1 MMNDTLIRGLS
12 HQPPLRFAFADT
24 TALCRDGI
32 IAHDADPAGG
42 AVLSEVLTVAALTAV
57 LLEGEE
63 RYSFRYGYR
72 GAAGILLADVNA
84 RCDVRGLPSQPHLAE
99 YAHDPDACFGKED
112 ALISV
117 VKSENGKVLNSG
129 QISCGMAS
137 PAGDASMFFSM
148 SDQIETEFAVE
159 VQFRPDPSDP
169 VAIAAGFMLQAMPG
183 CNLEEF
189 SQIREVLHTPE
200 FRKTLL
206 DREQPLEKK
215 LRRLLTL
222 PGLAA
227 TDAGNV
233 SYQFAATPGFR
244 CSCCR
249 ESMKRAL
256 LTLPPEERKQLFSE
270 KPALTVS
277 CQFCR
282 KSYSFTADDFP
293 ES

>member
-42 AVLSEVLTVAALTAV
+42 TVLSEVLTVAALTAV
-57 LLEGEE
+57 LLEGDE

-72 GAAGILLADVNA
+72 GAAGVLLADVNA
-84 RCDVRGLPSQPHLAE
+84 RCDVRALPSNPHLAE
-99 YAHDPDACFGKED
+99 YAHDPDTCFGKED

-117 VKSENGKVLNSG
+117 VKSENGRVLNSG
-129 QISCGMAS
+129 QIACGMAS
-137 PAGDASMFFSM
+137 PTGDASMFFSM

-159 VQFRPDPSDP
+159 TRFRPDPSDP
-169 VAIAAGFMLQAMPG
+169 VAAAAGFMLQAMPG
-183 CNLEEF
+183 CDLEEF
-189 SQIREVLHTPE
+189 SKIREILHAPD

-206 DREQPLEKK
+206 DQELPLEKK
-215 LRRLLTL
+215 LRKLLAL
-222 PGLAA
+222 LGLAA
-227 TDAGNV
+227 ENTANV
-233 SYQFAATPGFR
+233 TYQFAATPGFR

-249 ESMKRAL
+249 DSMKRAL
-256 LTLPPEERKQLFSE
+256 LTLSPEERKQLFSE
-270 KPALTVS
+270 KPSVTVS

-282 KSYSFTADDFP
+282 KSYSFSADDFR